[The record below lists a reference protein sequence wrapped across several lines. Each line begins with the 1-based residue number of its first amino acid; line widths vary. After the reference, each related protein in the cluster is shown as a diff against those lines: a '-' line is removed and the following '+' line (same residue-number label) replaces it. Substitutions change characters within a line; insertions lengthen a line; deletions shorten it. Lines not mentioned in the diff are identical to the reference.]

1 MAERAVVSGEGV
13 ALDLSRAGI
22 GSRLVA
28 AVLDFVLQLVV
39 LWLVLIVDGLTASGS
54 DDASVTA
61 LVIVELVLI
70 FGGYPIVCEW
80 LSRGRTLGKLALGL
94 RVVRDDGG
102 PIAFRHALVR
112 GLSSLVLEKPG
123 ITAGLT
129 AGVGLITAIFSEQ
142 DKRIGDMLAGTFVL
156 NERAGTSRRF
166 PTLYWGTPPQLM
178 PWTASLDLTR
188 FDDRLALSVRQLLTR
203 APSMTGDAQYALA
216 NQLAG
221 AVCAVIAPPP
231 PPGVPPLVL
240 LHAVLD
246 ERRRRAAGIPPP
258 PPGWPGYQPA
268 PPPGPSAP
276 PPPPGRPPGPYAPP
290 S

>member
-1 MAERAVVSGEGV
+1 VAERVVVSGEGV

-28 AVLDFVLQLVV
+28 TLLDLVAQVLVLWIVLVV
-39 LWLVLIVDGLTASGS
+39 DGVTAGGS
-54 DDASVTA
+54 DGAAAVA
-61 LVIVELVLI
+61 LVIVEFVLI

-80 LSRGRTLGKLALGL
+80 LTRGRTLGKLALGL

-123 ITAGLT
+123 LTGGLT
-129 AGVGLITAIFSEQ
+129 ASAGLITAIFSEQ

-156 NERAGTSRRF
+156 NERSGTSRRL
-166 PTLYWGTPPQLM
+166 PTPYWGTPPQLL

-216 NQLAG
+216 TQLAT

-246 ERRRRAAGIPPP
+246 ERRRRAAPP
-258 PPGWPGYQPA
+258 PPGWPGY
-268 PPPGPSAP
+268 AP
-276 PPPPGRPPGPYAPP
+276 PPPPGWPSPPQSPPGPYAPP

>member
-1 MAERAVVSGEGV
+1 VAERAVVSGEGV

-28 AVLDFVLQLVV
+28 AVLDLVLQLIV
-39 LWLVLIVDGLTASGS
+39 LWIVLIVDGVTAGGS

-123 ITAGLT
+123 ITGGLT

-156 NERAGTSRRF
+156 NERSGTSRRP
-166 PTLYWGTPPQLM
+166 PTYYWGTPPQLL
-178 PWTASLDLTR
+178 PWTASLDLSR

-203 APSMTGDAQYALA
+203 APSMTGDAQFALA
-216 NQLAG
+216 SQLAN

-231 PPGVPPLVL
+231 PPGVPPFVL

-246 ERRRRAAGIPPP
+246 ERRRRAAGPPPGYPP
-258 PPGWPGYQPA
+258 PPGYQPPTGHQ
-268 PPPGPSAP
+268 PPSGPPTP
-276 PPPPGRPPGPYAPP
+276 PTPSGPYAPP